1 MSEFSQLDYRCMA
14 RALQLAELGAY
25 SARPNPKVGCVIV
38 KDENIVG
45 EGWHRSPGEP
55 HAEVNALSTA
65 GDQARG
71 ATAYVTLEPCCH
83 YGRTGPCTEALI
95 EASVTRVVC
104 AVTDPFPGVAG
115 QGIERLRQ
123 AGVEVSVGLLSQQA
137 EALNI
142 GFMTRHRTG
151 KPYVKCKMAMS
162 LDGRTAAEDGSSQWI
177 TSPQARQDVHRL
189 RAQSGAILTGINTV
203 LADDPSLTVRAE
215 NEELDS
221 LLQQSYFQQPKRV
234 VVDSKLRMPV
244 TAKMRD
250 LPGETWLYTLAS
262 DSESQQSG
270 VKVISAPQNDGR
282 VDLAYVVD
290 SLAQHDIN
298 DLLVEAGPTLSGA
311 MLQAG
316 LVDKLIVYMAPT
328 LLGDKGKG
336 LLSLPG
342 LQSIEQ
348 QMPLKIEDMRMV
360 GPDVR
365 ITAKVN

>member
-1 MSEFSQLDYRCMA
+1 MA

-55 HAEVNALSTA
+55 HAEVNALSAA
-65 GDQARG
+65 GEQARG
-71 ATAYVTLEPCCH
+71 ASAYVTLEPCCH

-95 EASVTRVVC
+95 KAGIAKVIC

-215 NEELDS
+215 NKELES

-234 VVDSKLRMPV
+234 VVDSKLQMPV
-244 TAKMRD
+244 AAKMRD
-250 LPGETWLYTLAS
+250 LPGETWL
-262 DSESQQSG
+262 
-270 VKVISAPQNDGR
+270 
-282 VDLAYVVD
+282 
-290 SLAQHDIN
+290 
-298 DLLVEAGPTLSGA
+298 
-311 MLQAG
+311 
-316 LVDKLIVYMAPT
+316 
-328 LLGDKGKG
+328 
-336 LLSLPG
+336 
-342 LQSIEQ
+342 
-348 QMPLKIEDMRMV
+348 
-360 GPDVR
+360 
-365 ITAKVN
+365 